1 MMNPQLSRL
10 SPPRLPLSLSRLLLG
25 AMLALSLSST
35 AQAIAIMD
43 IEPGDILPMVAQ
55 LKDDLHL
62 NPNQQILWQQT
73 AQRTRTLVRQRQVRR
88 EQLQAMSAEQVAR
101 PNMEFTDLAK
111 AVAREAQLSEEENRQ
126 LRDLWLT
133 VADALDDK
141 QRAMAQSFIADRMQ
155 RISERS
161 SSKSDSGGMG
171 PKGGGMGGMG
181 GGGMGG
187 SSGMGG
193 MGGSGS
199 TSTSTGF

>member
-1 MMNPQLSRL
+1 MMTAQSARL
-10 SPPRLPLSLSRLLLG
+10 SPPRLPLALSRLLLG
-25 AMLALSLSST
+25 AMFALGLSGT
-35 AQAIAIMD
+35 AHAIAIMD

-55 LKDDLHL
+55 LKEDLHL

-73 AQRTRTLVRQRQVRR
+73 AQRTRILVRQRQVRR

-111 AVAREAQLSEEENRQ
+111 AVARESQLSEEENRQ

-141 QRAMAQSFIADRMQ
+141 QRNIAQSFIADRMQ
-155 RISERS
+155 RAPERS
-161 SSKSDSGGMG
+161 SGKSDSGGMG
-171 PKGGGMGGMG
+171 PKGGMGGMG